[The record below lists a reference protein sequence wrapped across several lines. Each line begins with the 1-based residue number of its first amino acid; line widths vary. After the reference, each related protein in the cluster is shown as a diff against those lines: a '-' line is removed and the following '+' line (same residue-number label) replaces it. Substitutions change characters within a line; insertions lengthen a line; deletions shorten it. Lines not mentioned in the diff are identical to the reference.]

1 MDAFGGQNLYS
12 GTLNER
18 AVQGGASIVTQYNRD
33 NLDDFGVT
41 HGSNAE
47 IDDLRREWMAFRWE
61 TARFKLKEPL
71 LREIK
76 FKEEKASVK
85 EREKFCCFNIH
96 F

>member
-18 AVQGGASIVTQYNRD
+18 AVQGGASIVTQYKRD

-47 IDDLRREWMAFRWE
+47 IDDLRRE
-61 TARFKLKEPL
+61 
-71 LREIK
+71 
-76 FKEEKASVK
+76 
-85 EREKFCCFNIH
+85 
-96 F
+96 